1 MYRLAGGGQ
10 ITEWHVYW
18 DALGMW
24 AQLGLKP

>member
-1 MYRLAGGGQ
+1 MYRLAGGQ